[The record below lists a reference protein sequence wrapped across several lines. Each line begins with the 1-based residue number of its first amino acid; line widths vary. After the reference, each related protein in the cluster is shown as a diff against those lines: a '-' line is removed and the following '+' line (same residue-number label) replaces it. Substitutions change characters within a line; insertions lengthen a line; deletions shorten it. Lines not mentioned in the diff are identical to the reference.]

1 MENEIIKSSNDD
13 LIEKEKENDINIG
26 NTFEYNQLSSKKNK
40 KQQINNNDIYITSN
54 LLPNSFNEQETNE
67 QTYSFKPIKQETPN
81 FLTKEEKITV
91 SDFILI
97 NNENNNTRKINKEQT
112 VFTEILKTKIELNE
126 NIEEMQQKYLE
137 EIDEKKRNKNIK
149 NEMEKRCK
157 KLRESI
163 EINRKKLL
171 ENKKRI
177 KSEKK

>member
-1 MENEIIKSSNDD
+1 MKNEIIKSSNND
-13 LIEKEKENDINIG
+13 LIEKENDINIE

-40 KQQINNNDIYITSN
+40 KQKIDNNDIYITNN

-81 FLTKEEKITV
+81 FLTKDEKINV